1 MNSIPFLSAVIGSG
15 NPQIDWIV
23 TLKIVCI
30 LALMIFAA
38 GAILRAIFGRG
49 SSLTRSVSATLNILL
64 IYFTSI
70 ALYYF
75 FPTLRVWFS
84 TLPFITLTSDHLF
97 IWGLSDLPDLVFYP
111 AILQMAV
118 LALFVNMLETYLP
131 RGRNLISWYL
141 YRVITGLCA
150 FALYTGFSYLVN
162 AYTPEIF
169 GTWAK
174 PIILGFW
181 GIILFIAVLKLLLS
195 AILTV
200 INPIL
205 GACYA
210 FFFHSLFGKQ
220 FSKAILTTVI
230 MVFIVYYLNQ
240 TGYTQLVYSDI
251 SFATYGPTSL
261 VLLIAL
267 YLFGK
272 IL

>member
-1 MNSIPFLSAVIGSG
+1 MDSVSFLSAVIDSR
-15 NPQIDWIV
+15 NLQIDWIAA
-23 TLKIVCI
+23 LKIACI
-30 LALMIFAA
+30 LALIIFGA
-38 GAILRAIFGRG
+38 GAILRSIFGRG

-64 IYFTSI
+64 IYLTSI
-70 ALYYF
+70 VLYYY
-75 FPTLRVWFS
+75 FPTLRAWFS

-97 IWGLSDLPDLVFYP
+97 IWGLSGLPDLIFYP

-118 LALFVNMLETYLP
+118 LAFFVNMLETYLP

-150 FALYTGFSYLVN
+150 FALYTGFSYLVHSF
-162 AYTPEIF
+162 APEIF
-169 GTWAK
+169 GTWSK

-181 GIILFIAVLKLLLS
+181 GIILLVAVLKLLLS

-200 INPIL
+200 LNPIL

-220 FSKAILTTVI
+220 FSKAILTTVF
-230 MVFIVYYLNQ
+230 MVLIVYYLNQ
-240 TGYTQLVYSDI
+240 TGYTQLVFSDL
-251 SFATYGPTSL
+251 SMATYGPVSIIM
-261 VLLIAL
+261 LIAL
-267 YLFGK
+267 YLFGS